1 MHEMSICEG
10 ILQVLE
16 TSSAE
21 KNFTRVKKVFVEVGP
36 LSGVEVDALR
46 FSFDVVMK
54 GSLADN
60 SVLEIIETDAKAWCL
75 NCNELVTISQRY
87 DDCPQCGSAQIQVT
101 SGDELAIKELEVD

>member
-36 LSGVEVDALR
+36 LSGVEIEALR

-54 GSLADN
+54 GSLADA
-60 SVLEIIETDAKAWCL
+60 STLEIIETEAKAWCL